1 MSNGTVRSSFDGVK
15 IDGDGNFVCKCGFP
29 TRDYR
34 VKKKAS
40 PYYGQQ
46 YYACAKHSR
55 DPKQCDVWIW
65 FDEKDRV
72 SQLIPPEM
80 RSLRTPRKQKDIRD
94 FGLYTPPSTKRKA
107 ESKADTQSFDSGVGD
122 LEGTGEPAS
131 PSSLRPAKRARS
143 ADAATQTGDGAARP
157 PVRPTPRRRL
167 FDEFLDSPR
176 RNNTGNTASS
186 VPGEALR
193 RGSLFGSSIRKYSRD
208 QPHTEKLASPT
219 IAVDASST
227 PSRSPGSRLSS
238 RERRVHFT
246 PPSSNNRDS
255 DTGLAPLNVD
265 SDAESYGWNDEMAG
279 DIVDLA
285 KNVENPRSSPLF
297 V

>member
-1 MSNGTVRSSFDGVK
+1 MPNGTFRSSFDGVK
-15 IDGDGNFVCKCGFP
+15 IDGDGNFVCKCDFP

-34 VKKKAS
+34 VKKKTS

-46 YYACAKHSR
+46 YYACAKHGR
-55 DPKQCDVWIW
+55 DPTQCDVWIW
-65 FDEKDRV
+65 FNEKDRV
-72 SQLIPPEM
+72 SLSIPPEM

-107 ESKADTQSFDSGVGD
+107 DTQSFDSGVGD
-122 LEGTGEPAS
+122 LEGAEEPAS
-131 PSSLRPAKRARS
+131 PSSSRPAKRARS
-143 ADAATQTGDGAARP
+143 ADAATQTGDGPARP
-157 PVRPTPRRRL
+157 PIRPMPRRRL
-167 FDEFLDSPR
+167 FDEFLDSPS
-176 RNNTGNTASS
+176 RNSTAPS
-186 VPGEALR
+186 VPGEPR
-193 RGSLFGSSIRKYSRD
+193 RKGSLFGSSLRERSLD
-208 QPHTEKLASPT
+208 QPQTEKPKSPT
-219 IAVDASST
+219 RTVDGSST
-227 PSRSPGSRLSS
+227 PSRTLGSRLVS

-255 DTGLAPLNVD
+255 DTGIAPLNVD